1 MVDIG
6 NLLATRSLNCA
17 LMPSMKL
24 YCAPMP
30 SMKLCKIERIVVVE
44 AFRHCE
50 EPREMNRHVAL
61 PGPPRRQPV
70 PALRQVPTWAIGSSQ
85 KRRRKGTTMVGSVI
99 HSFDPEAV
107 NFIQTDEG
115 TFARTW
121 PLPRGGGAAFQFNVV
136 PVAYFLFAR
145 RISNG
150 RF

>member
-6 NLLATRSLNCA
+6 NLLATRSLN
-17 LMPSMKL
+17 
-24 YCAPMP
+24 CAPMP

-85 KRRRKGTTMVGSVI
+85 KRRREGTTMVGSVI

-107 NFIQTDEG
+107 NFIQTDQS
-115 TFARTW
+115 
-121 PLPRGGGAAFQFNVV
+121 PRVRSLELGPCRGAAR
-136 PVAYFLFAR
+136 P
-145 RISNG
+145 SNSTSYL
-150 RF
+150 